1 MPGPMPGGP
10 RQMGGQKAKIKDW
23 RKAVGRLAPYWGR
36 HWAALTGIALCALLT
51 SAAGIAGPLVI
62 ADAIDECIK
71 TPGGET
77 LAALVGQYS
86 FVGQEIATGASIDRV
101 ALISRLA
108 LLALIYVVGMAAGW
122 VQDYGMTVVSQ
133 RVIRQMR
140 DDMMAHMLTLD
151 VAYYDSHSRG
161 DLLSRFTNDV
171 EMIRDGMG
179 QAIVSIATTV
189 ASMVGMA
196 VCMLTLSVKLTVVVV
211 ASVPVVIILTRVV
224 ASRSRKLFRSQQD
237 SAGRLNSVIEESVGS
252 LKTIR
257 TLGAEDEWLKKFDEA
272 NEAVRTSGFKAQVN
286 SGLLMPLL
294 RLTDNAAYMVV
305 AVAGGALAVA
315 GAATVGTVQAFL
327 LYTRQFL
334 RPVNMIATQINT
346 LQSALAGAER
356 IFEMM
361 DEKPKVESSA
371 TADDE
376 DTAIEGRIV
385 FEDVR
390 FGYKDGEDVLH
401 GVSFTASPGETIAIV
416 GGTGAGKTTMTN
428 LLSRLYDIGGGRIL
442 IDGREIRDYGLRRLR
457 SSIAIVLQS
466 PMLFSD
472 TVGYNISYGDPSR
485 SSADDIRSSARQA
498 LADSFIENLPDGY
511 GTRLSM
517 NGENLS
523 NGQRQLLTIAR
534 AVHRQAPILV
544 LDEATSNID
553 TLTEALL
560 QRAIGNL
567 TRGRTCLVIAHRL
580 STIRNATRI
589 LVLEKGR
596 IAEVGTHD
604 ELLARNGI
612 YRKLFDSQFGG

>member
-1 MPGPMPGGP
+1 MPGPMQGGP
-10 RQMGGQKAKIKDW
+10 RHMGGQKAKIKDW
-23 RKAVGRLAPYWGR
+23 RKVVARLAPYWGR
-36 HWAALTGIALCALLT
+36 HWMALTGIALCALLT

-71 TPGGET
+71 MPSGET
-77 LAALVGQYS
+77 LADMVGQYS
-86 FVGQEIATGASIDRV
+86 FVGEEIATGASIDRV
-101 ALISRLA
+101 ALVSRLL
-108 LLALIYVVGMAAGW
+108 LLALIYIVGMAAGW

-133 RVIRQMR
+133 SVIRQMR
-140 DDMMAHMLTLD
+140 DDMMSHMLTLD

-161 DLLSRFTNDV
+161 DLLSHFTNDV
-171 EMIRDGMG
+171 EMMRDGMG

-196 VCMLTLSVKLTVVVV
+196 VCMVMLSVKLTFVVV
-211 ASVPVVIILTRVV
+211 ASVPIVIILTRIV

-237 SAGRLNSVIEESVGS
+237 SAGKLNAVIEESVGS

-257 TLGAEDEWLKKFDEA
+257 TLGAEEEWLKKFDEA

-361 DEKPKVESSA
+361 DEKPKIEMSKS
-371 TADDE
+371 DD
-376 DTAIEGRIV
+376 DVKIEGRIV
-385 FEDVR
+385 FEDVD
-390 FGYKDGEDVLH
+390 FGYKEGVDILH
-401 GVSFTASPGETIAIV
+401 DVSFTASPGETIAIV

-428 LLSRLYDIGGGRIL
+428 LLSRLYDIGGGRIT
-442 IDGREIRDYGLRRLR
+442 IDGKDIRDYDLKTLR
-457 SSIAIVLQS
+457 SSIALVLQS

-472 TVGYNISYGDPSR
+472 TVSYNIAYGDPSR
-485 SSADDIRSSARQA
+485 NSEAEIKESARQA
-498 LADSFIENLPDGY
+498 LADTFIENLAEGY
-511 GTRLSM
+511 DTRLSL

-567 TRGRTCLVIAHRL
+567 TAGRTCLVIAHRL

-604 ELLARNGI
+604 ELLAKNGI

>member
-1 MPGPMPGGP
+1 MPGPMQGGP

-23 RKAVGRLAPYWGR
+23 RKVVSRLAPYWGR
-36 HWAALTGIALCALLT
+36 HWMALVGIALCALLT

-71 TPGGET
+71 MPSGET
-77 LAALVGQYS
+77 LAAMVGQYS

-101 ALISRLA
+101 ALVSRLA
-108 LLALIYVVGMAAGW
+108 LLALIYIVGMAAGW

-140 DDMMAHMLTLD
+140 DDMMAHLLTLD
-151 VAYYDSHSRG
+151 VAYYDSRSRG
-161 DLLSRFTNDV
+161 DLLSHFTNDV
-171 EMIRDGMG
+171 EMMRDGMG

-196 VCMLTLSVKLTVVVV
+196 VCMVMLSVKLTVVVV
-211 ASVPVVIILTRVV
+211 ASVPVVIILTRIV

-257 TLGAEDEWLKKFDEA
+257 TLGAEEEWLKKFDEA

-371 TADDE
+371 AKDDGK
-376 DTAIEGRIV
+376 AIEGRIV
-385 FEDVR
+385 FDDVH
-390 FGYKDGEDVLH
+390 FGYKEGEEVLH

-442 IDGREIRDYGLRRLR
+442 IDGREIRDYDLQHLR
-457 SSIAIVLQS
+457 SSIALVLQS

-472 TVGYNISYGDPSR
+472 TVAYNIAYGDPSR
-485 SSADDIRSSARQA
+485 NSADAIRESARQA
-498 LADSFIENLPDGY
+498 LADTFIENLAEGY
-511 GTRLSM
+511 DTRLSL

-534 AVHRQAPILV
+534 AVHRDAPILV

-553 TLTEALL
+553 TLTETLL

-567 TRGRTCLVIAHRL
+567 TAGRTCLVIAHRL

-589 LVLEKGR
+589 LVLDKGR

-604 ELLARNGI
+604 ELLAKNGI

>member
-1 MPGPMPGGP
+1 MPGPMQGGP
-10 RQMGGQKAKIKDW
+10 RHMGGQKAKIKDW
-23 RKAVGRLAPYWGR
+23 RKVVARLAPYWGR
-36 HWAALTGIALCALLT
+36 HWMALTGIALCALLT

-71 TPGGET
+71 MPSGET
-77 LAALVGQYS
+77 LAAMVGQYS
-86 FVGQEIATGASIDRV
+86 FVGEEIATGASIDRV
-101 ALISRLA
+101 ALVSRLL
-108 LLALIYVVGMAAGW
+108 LLALIYIVGMAAGW

-133 RVIRQMR
+133 SVIRQMR
-140 DDMMAHMLTLD
+140 DDMMSHMLTLD

-161 DLLSRFTNDV
+161 DLLSHFTNDV
-171 EMIRDGMG
+171 EMMRDGMG

-196 VCMLTLSVKLTVVVV
+196 VCMVMLSVKLTFVVV
-211 ASVPVVIILTRVV
+211 ASVPIVIILTRIV

-237 SAGRLNSVIEESVGS
+237 SAGKLNAVIEESVGS

-257 TLGAEDEWLKKFDEA
+257 TLGAEEEWLKKFDEA

-361 DEKPKVESSA
+361 DEKPKIEMSKS
-371 TADDE
+371 DD
-376 DTAIEGRIV
+376 DVKIEGRIV
-385 FEDVR
+385 FEDVD
-390 FGYKDGEDVLH
+390 FGYKEGVDILH
-401 GVSFTASPGETIAIV
+401 DVSFTASPGETIAIV

-428 LLSRLYDIGGGRIL
+428 LLSRLYDIGGGRIT
-442 IDGREIRDYGLRRLR
+442 IDGKDIRDYDLKTLR
-457 SSIAIVLQS
+457 SSIALVLQS

-472 TVGYNISYGDPSR
+472 TVSYNIAYGDPSR
-485 SSADDIRSSARQA
+485 NSEAEIKESARQA
-498 LADSFIENLPDGY
+498 LADTFIENLAEGY
-511 GTRLSM
+511 DTRLSL

-567 TRGRTCLVIAHRL
+567 TAGRTCLVIAHRL

-604 ELLARNGI
+604 ELLAKNGI

>member
-1 MPGPMPGGP
+1 MPGPMQGGP
-10 RQMGGQKAKIKDW
+10 RHMGGQKAKIKDW
-23 RKAVGRLAPYWGR
+23 RKVVARLAPYWGR
-36 HWAALTGIALCALLT
+36 HWMALTGIALCALLT

-71 TPGGET
+71 MPSGET
-77 LAALVGQYS
+77 LADMVGQYS
-86 FVGQEIATGASIDRV
+86 FVGEEIATGASIDRV
-101 ALISRLA
+101 ALVSRLL
-108 LLALIYVVGMAAGW
+108 LLALIYIVGMAAGW

-133 RVIRQMR
+133 SVIRQMR
-140 DDMMAHMLTLD
+140 DDMMSHMLTLD

-161 DLLSRFTNDV
+161 DLLSHFTNDV
-171 EMIRDGMG
+171 EMMRDGMG

-196 VCMLTLSVKLTVVVV
+196 VCMVMLSVKLTFVVV
-211 ASVPVVIILTRVV
+211 ASVPIVIILTRIV

-237 SAGRLNSVIEESVGS
+237 SAGKLNAVIEESVGS

-257 TLGAEDEWLKKFDEA
+257 TLGAEEEWLKKFDEA

-361 DEKPKVESSA
+361 DEKPKIEMSKS
-371 TADDE
+371 DD
-376 DTAIEGRIV
+376 DVKIEGRMV
-385 FEDVR
+385 FEDVD
-390 FGYKDGEDVLH
+390 FGYKEGVDILH
-401 GVSFTASPGETIAIV
+401 DVSFTASPGETIAIV

-428 LLSRLYDIGGGRIL
+428 LLSRLYDIGGGRIT
-442 IDGREIRDYGLRRLR
+442 IDGKDIRDYDLKTLR
-457 SSIAIVLQS
+457 SSIALVLQS

-472 TVGYNISYGDPSR
+472 TVSYNIAYGDPSR
-485 SSADDIRSSARQA
+485 NSEAEIKESARQA
-498 LADSFIENLPDGY
+498 LADTFIENLAEGY
-511 GTRLSM
+511 DTRLSL

-567 TRGRTCLVIAHRL
+567 TAGRTCLVIAHRL

-604 ELLARNGI
+604 ELLAKNGI